1 MASAL
6 SVATGDIFLLF
17 FLYAHVA
24 CITWMASDTMS
35 KTASITTRI
44 QATVSLG
51 SILLPFEERVLQL
64 QSRSSSVESSNP
76 II

>member
-6 SVATGDIFLLF
+6 SVATGDVFILFL
-17 FLYAHVA
+17 LYAHVA

-35 KTASITTRI
+35 KTVSITTRI

-64 QSRSSSVESSNP
+64 QSSSSVESSNP